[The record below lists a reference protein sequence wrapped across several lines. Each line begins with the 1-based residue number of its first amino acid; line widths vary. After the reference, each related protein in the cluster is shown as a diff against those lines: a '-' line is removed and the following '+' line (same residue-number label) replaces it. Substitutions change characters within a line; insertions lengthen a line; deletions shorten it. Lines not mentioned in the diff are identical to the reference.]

1 MAMITPGTLNMDMY
15 AGADFQYDLL
25 FEIDGVPANLTGW
38 DARFKARIDYA
49 AAAAIIEGDVAGGEI
64 TLGGSTGTIQ
74 INVDNLATTAAGAAL
89 GNAKTPLVWDLELI
103 DTTGFVTRLL
113 QGLLTVWPEATR
125 T

>member
-25 FEIDGVPANLTGW
+25 FEIDGAPANLTGW
-38 DARFKARIDYA
+38 DARMKARIDYPSVT
-49 AAAAIIEGDVAGGEI
+49 AIIEGDVAGGEI
-64 TLGGSTGTIQ
+64 TLGGAAGTIQ
-74 INVDNLATTAAGAAL
+74 INFDAAATEAAGTAL
-89 GNAKTPLVWDLELI
+89 AHAKTPLVYDLELI

-113 QGLLTVWPEATR
+113 QGILTVWPEATR